1 MATTTTKRDTGRRAE
16 LVRLGVAILT
26 EKGFYNFSL
35 DELVALAGVP
45 KGSFHYYFSSK
56 DAYAVEV
63 IQAYGDYFSKK
74 LETHLTNSTL
84 SPLERIK
91 AFTED
96 AARGMQR
103 HKFKRGCVV
112 GNLSQELAA
121 LDETFRKALL
131 DVLEDWRNRV
141 RACLEEGK
149 RVGEIREDADTVV
162 LARYFWNAWE
172 GAVMCSKL
180 EKSRQPLD
188 DASAAFLAH
197 VACSNGHKFPMPI

>member
-1 MATTTTKRDTGRRAE
+1 MATPANKKDNGRRAE
-16 LVRLGVAILT
+16 LIRLGVAILT
-26 EKGFYNFSL
+26 EKGFHNFSL

-45 KGSFHYYFSSK
+45 KGSFHYYFGGK
-56 DAYAVEV
+56 DAYCLEV
-63 IQAYGDYFSKK
+63 IQAYHEYFAKK
-74 LETHLTNSTL
+74 LDLHLKDVSL

-96 AARGMQR
+96 AAMGMQR
-103 HKFKRGCVV
+103 HNFKRGCLV

-121 LDETFRKALL
+121 LDETFRKALM
-131 DVLEDWRNRV
+131 DVLQDWRSRI

-149 RVGEIREDADTVV
+149 ASGEIRADADTVA
-162 LARYFWNAWE
+162 LSRYFWNAWE

-180 EKSRQPLD
+180 EKSREPLD

-197 VACSNGHKFPMPI
+197 LVQPARH